1 MPELPEVE
9 TVVRGL
15 RRRILGVRMERVA
28 YVARRVASGNP
39 SRWRNNL
46 KGRTIDRVSRRGKY
60 IVFHFSGDHHL
71 ILHLRMT
78 GSLRLAGVDE
88 PRGPHDRLVL
98 VVSGGPLRSRS
109 AGIRSP
115 ADRHLVL
122 RDMRQFARAEWCAPG
137 ALARH
142 PALAKLGP
150 EANELSTDILKPI
163 LAASRRPVKTLLLD
177 QTRLAGL
184 GNIYVDESLFTARIH
199 PLTPANAISSR
210 KAGRLTA
217 AIVEILEA
225 AIAACG
231 TTFDTFSDLSG
242 RAGGFAP
249 RLQVYQRTGAP
260 CPRCRARLRRIALGG
275 RGTHFCPR
283 CQRPPLNS

>member
-9 TVVRGL
+9 TVVRAL
-15 RRRILGVRMERVA
+15 RARILGVRMERVA
-28 YVARRVASGNP
+28 YAARRVASGNP
-39 SRWRNNL
+39 PRWRTRL
-46 KGRTIDRVSRRGKY
+46 KGRTIERVSRRGKY

-71 ILHLRMT
+71 ILHLRLT
-78 GSLRLAGVDE
+78 GSLRLVRPDV

-98 VVSGGPLRSRS
+98 VVSGGRLRSR
-109 AGIRSP
+109 
-115 ADRHLVL
+115 RHLIL
-122 RDMRQFARAEWCAPG
+122 RDMRQFARVEWCAPG
-137 ALARH
+137 ALALH

-150 EANELSTDILKPI
+150 EANELTTDLLKPI

-184 GNIYVDESLFTARIH
+184 GNIYVDESLFIARIH
-199 PLTPANAISSR
+199 PLTPAHAISSR
-210 KAGRLTA
+210 KAGRLTT

-260 CPRCRARLRRIALGG
+260 CPRCRTKLRRIAVGG

-283 CQRPPLNS
+283 CQRPPINS

>member
-9 TVVRGL
+9 TVARAL
-15 RRRILGVRMERVA
+15 RARIIGVRLERVA
-28 YVARRVASGNP
+28 YAARRVASGNP
-39 SRWRNNL
+39 PRWRTNL
-46 KGRTIDRVSRRGKY
+46 RGRTIDRVSRRGKY
-60 IVFHFSGDHHL
+60 IIFHFSGDHHL
-71 ILHLRMT
+71 ILHLRLT
-78 GSLRLAGVDE
+78 GSLRLTGVDE

-98 VVSGGPLRSRS
+98 VVAGGRLRSV
-109 AGIRSP
+109 
-115 ADRHLVL
+115 RHLIL
-122 RDMRQFARAEWCAPG
+122 RDMRQFARAVWCAPG
-137 ALARH
+137 ALALN

-150 EANELSTDILKPI
+150 EANELTTDKLKPI
-163 LAASRRPVKTLLLD
+163 LAASRRPIKMLLLD

-210 KAGRLTA
+210 KAGRLNA

-242 RAGGFAP
+242 RAGGFGP
-249 RLQVYQRTGAP
+249 RLQVYQRTGDR
-260 CPRCRARLRRIALGG
+260 CPRCRATLRRIAVGG

-283 CQRPPLNS
+283 CQRPPITS